1 MSFFRRAHG
10 CGGGEVWKDPF
21 PKIGHIYPNMI
32 KLGTII
38 PYLKKIQKLVIFVVS
53 RNTDMDCI
61 LVHNFSFF

>member
-1 MSFFRRAHG
+1 MSFFRRAHR
-10 CGGGEVWKDPF
+10 CGGGEAWKDPS

-38 PYLKKIQKLVIFVVS
+38 PNLKKIQKLVIFVVS